1 MLRKIT
7 VIFLFFFVQ
16 DFKMSFT
23 MKEGGFGVGDYVAFG
38 VLCAASCAGGIW
50 YSAIGSRSK
59 ALVDLKDYLLGG
71 KAMSTF
77 PVAMSLIAR

>member
-1 MLRKIT
+1 MLKKIN
-7 VIFLFFFVQ
+7 VIYIFFVQ

-38 VLCAASCAGGIW
+38 ALCAASCAGGIW